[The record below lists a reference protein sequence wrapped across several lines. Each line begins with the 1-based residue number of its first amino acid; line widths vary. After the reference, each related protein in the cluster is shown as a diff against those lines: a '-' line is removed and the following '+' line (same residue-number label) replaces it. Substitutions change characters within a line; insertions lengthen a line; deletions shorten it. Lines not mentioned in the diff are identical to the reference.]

1 MIVDYKYYLEKSY
14 LYVVVGFSGL
24 LRVLLTF
31 YSTYLGSEG
40 NAAEILAIVNTGS
53 LFALPINLT
62 FGAKILYTDYFNR
75 GLVEV
80 FKQLNLITFLY
91 VIIVYLIFDI
101 SWDIGG
107 AIYSFSMLPLLTP
120 ILLKKSIKNIPFL
133 FALSSPILFSLL
145 HGPYLVIILTIFIL
159 SLLEM
164 INIKISSY
172 SLYIRNIG
180 IYSLVA
186 ISTAVIPW
194 IIAAYVQGS
203 EELNTSQLLTLFTV
217 LFNLLVLIPRK
228 WSYTYLA
235 NSTLSYYFIFRRR
248 VLRVFLP
255 VVFTALI
262 MTALSSNLFVVIL
275 YMSTSLICL
284 PVSNRLLLSK
294 RYNLLLSANLVL
306 FFFTVFGV
314 ILKREYLEIYMGL
327 SILSILK
334 FTYLDRYVNKFQ

>member
-14 LYVVVGFSGL
+14 LYLVVGFAGF

-40 NAAEILAIVNTGS
+40 NAAEILAIVNKGS

-62 FGAKILYTDYFNR
+62 LGAKILYTDYFNR
-75 GLVEV
+75 ALVEV
-80 FKQLNLITFLY
+80 FKQLSLITFSY

-101 SWDIGG
+101 SLDICG

-120 ILLKKSIKNIPFL
+120 ILLKKSIKNFPFL
-133 FALSSPILFSLL
+133 FALSLPILFSLL
-145 HGPYLVIILTIFIL
+145 NGPYQVIIITISIL
-159 SLLEM
+159 SILEL
-164 INIKISSY
+164 INIKISTY

-180 IYSLVA
+180 IYSLIA

-194 IIAAYVQGS
+194 IIAVYVQRS
-203 EELNTSQLLTLFTV
+203 EELNTSQLLTGFTV
-217 LFNLLVLIPRK
+217 IFNLLVLIPRK

-235 NSTLSYYFIFRRR
+235 NSTLSYYLIFRRR
-248 VLRVFLP
+248 VLRIFLP
-255 VVFTALI
+255 VTLLALI
-262 MTALSSNLFVVIL
+262 LTAISSKLFVVTL

-294 RYNLLLSANLVL
+294 RYNLLFMANLML
-306 FFFTVFGV
+306 FLCTVFGV
-314 ILKREYLEIYMGL
+314 ILGREYWEIYLGL
-327 SILSILK
+327 SFLVMLK
-334 FTYLDRYVNKFQ
+334 FFYLDKYVNKFQ